1 MPDRIHKE
9 YNLFNKLET
18 LMKVLREECPWDK
31 SQTLSS
37 LRTYTL
43 EEAHEVLEAIEQV
56 EIHGNWRRLQD
67 ELGDLLLQVAFYARI
82 ADEHEAFNL
91 ADVVNGL
98 IDKMIYR
105 HPHVFGDARPADLA
119 HQWESLKDAEHDDR
133 QSLMDGI
140 PPLPALSL
148 AFKQQKRAARV
159 GFDWSR
165 ADDVL
170 EKIDEEL
177 AEFRL
182 EVEQASGHDS
192 LEDEFGD
199 VLFTLVNLGRKLGLD
214 AELALMRSNR
224 KFKGRFMHMEQ
235 AASKA
240 STSLDVCSMDE
251 LEAMWQQAKTADN
264 EPF

>member
-1 MPDRIHKE
+1 MPERIYKE
-9 YNLFNKLET
+9 DNLFNKLEA
-18 LMKVLREECPWDK
+18 LIGVLREECPWDK
-31 SQTLSS
+31 AQTLSS

-43 EEAHEVLEAIEQV
+43 EETYEVLEAIEQA
-56 EIHGNWRRLQD
+56 ETNGNWDRLKD

-82 ADEHEAFNL
+82 AKEQDAFNL
-91 ADVVNGL
+91 ADVVDGL

-105 HPHVFGDARPADLA
+105 HPHVFGDARPADLSR
-119 HQWESLKDAEHDDR
+119 QWESLKDAEHADR
-133 QSLMDGI
+133 KSLMDGI

-159 GFDWSR
+159 GFDWCK

-170 EKIDEEL
+170 AKMDEEL

-182 EVEQASGHDS
+182 EVEQSSPQDR

-214 AELALMRSNR
+214 AELALMRSNH
-224 KFKGRFMHMEQ
+224 KFKRRFMHMEKM
-235 AASKA
+235 AGES
-240 STSLDVCSMDE
+240 STNLDSCDLNE
-251 LEAMWQQAKTADN
+251 LEAMWQQAKSADSGSS
-264 EPF
+264 